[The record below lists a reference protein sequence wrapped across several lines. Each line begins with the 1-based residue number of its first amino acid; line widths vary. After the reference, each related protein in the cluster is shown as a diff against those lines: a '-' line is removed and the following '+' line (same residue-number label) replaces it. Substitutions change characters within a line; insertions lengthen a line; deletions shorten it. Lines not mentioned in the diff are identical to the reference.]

1 MSIWDGPVPIQG
13 TDVIDIDGIGE
24 SGKLVRAMLIKLFQ
38 FYKKRGPAKSDMF
51 EIYGSSNSI

>member
-1 MSIWDGPVPIQG
+1 VPIQG

-38 FYKKRGPAKSDMF
+38 FYKK
-51 EIYGSSNSI
+51 